1 VNVSLAEEII
11 MNSTTNPSAIRSRNE
26 ITKALIKLMGKYPYN
41 EITVTQIVMETDL
54 VRKTFYR
61 NFNSKD
67 DVLDSIIN
75 SAIIEYTD
83 ALTESDEDPLTV
95 IFTFCEKNKKLLKL
109 LHKNNML
116 YLLLLKLNEALPKIS
131 ETTEKEKNP
140 FAKLMTG
147 LEPDYLIAFNI
158 GAVWNV
164 IFKWVDRGMTDPPE
178 KIKATI
184 EEYLKRLNQT

>member
-1 VNVSLAEEII
+1 
-11 MNSTTNPSAIRSRNE
+11 MNTTTNPSAIRSRNE
-26 ITKALIKLMGKYPYN
+26 ITKALLKLMQKHPYN
-41 EITVTQIVMETDL
+41 EITVSQIVMETDL

-61 NFNSKD
+61 NFTSKD
-67 DVLDSIIN
+67 DALDSIIN

-83 ALTESDEDPLTV
+83 ALVESDEDPLTV
-95 IFTFCEKNKKLLKL
+95 IFSFCEKNRKLLKL

-116 YLLLLKLNEALPKIS
+116 YLLLLKLNETLPKVS
-131 ETTEKEKNP
+131 ETTDKEKNP

-178 KIKATI
+178 KIKTTI
-184 EEYLKRLNQT
+184 EDYLRRLN

>member
-1 VNVSLAEEII
+1 
-11 MNSTTNPSAIRSRNE
+11 
-26 ITKALIKLMGKYPYN
+26 MGKYPYS

-116 YLLLLKLNEALPKIS
+116 YLLLLKLNETLPKIS
-131 ETTEKEKNP
+131 RTTDKEKNP

-164 IFKWVDRGMTDPPE
+164 IFKWVDRGMTDSPE
-178 KIKATI
+178 KIRTNI
-184 EEYLKRLNQT
+184 EDYLKRIN